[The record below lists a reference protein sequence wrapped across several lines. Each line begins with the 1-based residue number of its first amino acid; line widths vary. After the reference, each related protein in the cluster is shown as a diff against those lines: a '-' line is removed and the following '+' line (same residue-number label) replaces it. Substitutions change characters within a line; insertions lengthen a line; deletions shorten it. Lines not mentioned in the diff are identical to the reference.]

1 MRQPHKPCRAWGK
14 CWWPAMLHF
23 FGKMEP
29 INTYCPAKIATW
41 FLGAELPLNVHQLV
55 GKALQFN
62 STFYLQD
69 SAKIIIVALLSLVEH
84 NNEMGNR

>member
-1 MRQPHKPCRAWGK
+1 MQGLGQMLVASYAAFLWKNGANKHLLPCKECNSR
-14 CWWPAMLHF
+14 
-23 FGKMEP
+23 
-29 INTYCPAKIATW
+29 
-41 FLGAELPLNVHQLV
+41 FLGAKLSLNVHQLV

-84 NNEMGNR
+84 NNEMESR